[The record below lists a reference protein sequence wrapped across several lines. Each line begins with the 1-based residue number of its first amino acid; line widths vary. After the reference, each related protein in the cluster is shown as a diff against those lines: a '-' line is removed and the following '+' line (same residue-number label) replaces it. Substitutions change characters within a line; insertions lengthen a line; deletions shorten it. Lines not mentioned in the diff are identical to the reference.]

1 MNYFRIMRLKVLLS
15 TFLILHSTSAI
26 LQPIS
31 ELSSNTLAVLE
42 KVLEENQELKNEI
55 KDIKSDVI
63 ALKSKVAFQD
73 DEIKDLKAL
82 LTEKVDLDTFA
93 ANSNAIK

>member
-1 MNYFRIMRLKVLLS
+1 MG
-15 TFLILHSTSAI
+15 TFLLLHSTSAI
-26 LQPIS
+26 LEPIS
-31 ELSSNTLAVLE
+31 GLSSNTLDILE

-93 ANSNAIK
+93 TNSNTIE

>member
-1 MNYFRIMRLKVLLS
+1 MRLKVFLSLFLL
-15 TFLILHSTSAI
+15 LHSGSAI
-26 LQPIS
+26 PEPIS
-31 ELSSNTLAVLE
+31 ELSSITLDILE
-42 KVLEENQELKNEI
+42 KIIEENQELKNEI

-73 DEIKDLKAL
+73 NEIKDLKAL

-93 ANSNAIK
+93 ANSNTIK

>member
-1 MNYFRIMRLKVLLS
+1 MRLKVLLG

-26 LQPIS
+26 LEPIS
-31 ELSSNTLAVLE
+31 GLSSNTLDILE